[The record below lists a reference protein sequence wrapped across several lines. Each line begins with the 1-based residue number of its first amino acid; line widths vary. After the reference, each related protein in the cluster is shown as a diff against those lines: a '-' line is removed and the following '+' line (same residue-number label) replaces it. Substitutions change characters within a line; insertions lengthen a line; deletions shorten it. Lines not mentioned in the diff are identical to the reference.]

1 MGANVD
7 TLVYIIRKAKPNK
20 ENLIFYNHALS
31 VDEIEQG
38 GYEVK
43 QANLKDNVWNFVNKD
58 FEEIEKWVEK
68 VGKPLKSLEIL
79 IYRGITTGFNDAF
92 IINDEI
98 KKNLIEE
105 DSIQLKD
112 LSKKIFFGIKTG
124 FNDAFIIDNE
134 IKKKLID
141 DDPKSAQLIKPIVRG
156 QNIGRYYLEWDKK
169 WIIAIPKG
177 LTKKLSNG
185 QMLPIDEAEEIFKN
199 NYPSIYSHLSK
210 FKNSKNNGKGL
221 INREDQGDYWW
232 ELRACKYY
240 SEFEN
245 PKVVWQRVNKY
256 PAFTYENTKMLT
268 LDSTVF
274 MTDKNLKVLNL
285 ILLSKLSENYY
296 IKNYVHQL
304 GGKGYLLSNQYISK
318 FPIVIP
324 KNPKIYE
331 AIVDY
336 LLFLNA
342 IEERRTEFKNII
354 NFFDRQIADSLV
366 YELYFKEKFAE
377 EGLYPQPKERLLN
390 EVYKYLKPINYDRWS
405 ELYWKNQFE
414 EQLTTDEKIE
424 LQNLEKENLKAIIE
438 TYEKISKDEKIDG
451 LIKKIKS
458 HDWVKIIEE
467 GST

>member
-1 MGANVD
+1 
-7 TLVYIIRKAKPNK
+7 
-20 ENLIFYNHALS
+20 
-31 VDEIEQG
+31 
-38 GYEVK
+38 
-43 QANLKDNVWNFVNKD
+43 
-58 FEEIEKWVEK
+58 
-68 VGKPLKSLEIL
+68 
-79 IYRGITTGFNDAF
+79 
-92 IINDEI
+92 
-98 KKNLIEE
+98 
-105 DSIQLKD
+105 
-112 LSKKIFFGIKTG
+112 
-124 FNDAFIIDNE
+124 
-134 IKKKLID
+134 
-141 DDPKSAQLIKPIVRG
+141 VRG

-210 FKNSKNNGKGL
+210 FKNLKTSGKGL
-221 INREDQGDYWW
+221 LKRDDQGDYWW
-232 ELRACKYY
+232 ELRACDYY
-240 SEFEN
+240 PEFEK
-245 PKVVWQRVNKY
+245 PKVVWQEISVESLY
-256 PAFTYENTKMLT
+256 YW
-268 LDSTVF
+268 DSLGVF
-274 MTDKNLKVLNL
+274 YLLNSAYLMSNMSKSLVL
-285 ILLSKLSENYY
+285 ILNSRLIEFTFSSISQFLSSGFRHTK
-296 IKNYVHQL
+296 
-304 GGKGYLLSNQYISK
+304 QYIEKVPVRFS
-318 FPIVIP
+318 

-438 TYEKISKDEKIDG
+438 TYEKINKDEKIDG

-458 HDWVKIIEE
+458 HDWVKIIE
-467 GST
+467 TK